1 MEACEMQTTEVI
13 LGLLRERGKRGLPL
27 TRIYRQLY
35 NANLYLTAYGRIYR
49 NKGAMTPGVTE
60 ETADGMSL
68 ERISTIINALRQE
81 RYEWEP
87 ARRTYI
93 PKKNGKKRPLGMPI
107 WSDKLLAEV
116 MRMLLDA
123 YFDVTFS
130 EHSHGFRESRGC
142 HTALLEIYQKW
153 TGTTW
158 IIEGDIADCFGSL
171 DHELILAALAEHIHD
186 GRFLN
191 LIKKLLDAGYMED
204 WKFNKTL
211 SGVPQGSILSPILS
225 NILLSK
231 LDKFVETTLIPQYNT
246 GKKKKRNPPYEKL
259 MNRAAYLRKKGQ
271 KEEAQKLKHQ
281 AQKLPSKDPYDP
293 EYRRLWYCRYA
304 DDFTLAFI
312 GPKEEAEAIK
322 QQLRTFL
329 LEDLKLK
336 LSEEK
341 TLITHTRDSAAKFLG
356 YEITTIQNDTRLTVD
371 KDGHKRRSINGKIGL
386 KVPRKVIEEKSKRY
400 MRKRKPVHRAEL
412 LNESDY
418 TIIATYQLEYRGLVN
433 YYRMAYNLHTLQKI
447 KRIMEISLTK
457 TLAHKHKMSVH
468 KVYEKYKTNLE
479 VGKKV
484 YKGLQVSVPREG
496 KKPLTATWGGIP
508 LTWDVKVS
516 IVDQLEQ
523 RVYGERSELERRLL
537 AQVCEQCGATRMT
550 DQIEVHHIRA
560 LKDLEK
566 YTGREKPQWVKI
578 MAARKRKTLV
588 LCRTCHMDIQYGRPL
603 KRKVS
608 HSRTGVT

>member
-1 MEACEMQTTEVI
+1 
-13 LGLLRERGKRGLPL
+13 
-27 TRIYRQLY
+27 
-35 NANLYLTAYGRIYR
+35 
-49 NKGAMTPGVTE
+49 MTKGVTE
-60 ETADGMSL
+60 ETVDGMSL
-68 ERISTIINALRQE
+68 DKIYTIIDALRQE
-81 RYEWEP
+81 RYEWQP

-93 PKKNGKKRPLGMPI
+93 DKKNGKKRPLGMPV

-116 MRMLLDA
+116 MRLLLDA
-123 YFDVTFS
+123 YFDGTFS
-130 EHSHGFRESRGC
+130 NHSHGFREARGC
-142 HTALLEIYQKW
+142 HTALSEIYQNW

-171 DHELILAALAEHIHD
+171 NHQLILKTLAEHIQD

-191 LIKKLLDAGYMED
+191 LVKKLLDAGYLED

-225 NILLSK
+225 NLLLSK
-231 LDKFVETTLIPQYNT
+231 LDKFVETTLLPQYNK
-246 GKKKKRNPPYEKL
+246 GEQRKRNRTYNKL
-259 MNRAAYLRKKGQ
+259 MDQAAYLRRKGR
-271 KEEAQKLKHQ
+271 KEEAQRLKHQ

-293 EYRRLWYCRYA
+293 DYRRLRYCRYA
-304 DDFTLAFI
+304 DDFVLAFI

-322 QQLRTFL
+322 QQLRGFL
-329 LEDLKLK
+329 LEELKLN

-356 YEITTIQNDTRLTVD
+356 YEITTIQNDTKQTVN
-371 KDGHKRRSINGKIGL
+371 KNGHKSRSVNGKIGL
-386 KVPRKVIEEKSKRY
+386 KVPKKVIEEKSKRY
-400 MRKRKPVHRAEL
+400 MDQGKPVHRAEL

-447 KRIMEISLTK
+447 KWVMEISLTK
-457 TLAHKHKMSVH
+457 TLAHKHKSSVR

-479 VGKKV
+479 VNGKT
-484 YKGLQVSVPREG
+484 YKGLQVNVPREG
-496 KKPLTATWGGIP
+496 KKPLVATWGGIP
-508 LTWDVKVS
+508 LTWDVKAT
-516 IVDQLEQ
+516 IKDQLE
-523 RVYGERSELERRLL
+523 EPIWNARSELERRLL

-566 YTGREKPQWVKI
+566 YTGREKPLWVKI

-588 LCRTCHMDIQYGRPL
+588 LCRTCHMDIQYGRSS
-603 KRKVS
+603 RKVS
-608 HSRTGVT
+608 RSRTGVT

>member
-1 MEACEMQTTEVI
+1 MQTTEVI

-35 NANLYLTAYGRIYR
+35 NVNLYLTAYGRIYR
-49 NKGAMTPGVTE
+49 NKGAMTPGITE

-68 ERISTIINALRQE
+68 DKIHTIIDAIRQE
-81 RYEWEP
+81 RYEWQP

-93 PKKNGKKRPLGMPI
+93 PKKNGKKRPLGMPA

-116 MRMLLDA
+116 VRMLLDA
-123 YFDVTFS
+123 YFDVTFC

-142 HTALLEIYQKW
+142 HTALSEISHKW

-171 DHELILAALAEHIHD
+171 DHELILAALTEHIHD
-186 GRFLN
+186 GRLLN

-231 LDKFVETTLIPQYNT
+231 LDKFVETRLIPQYNT
-246 GKKKKRNPPYEKL
+246 GKKRKRNPPYEKL
-259 MNRAAYLRKKGQ
+259 MNRAAHLRKKGQ

-293 EYRRLWYCRYA
+293 DYRRLRYCRYA
-304 DDFTLAFI
+304 DDFALAFV
-312 GPKEEAEAIK
+312 GPKEEAEEIK

-329 LEDLKLK
+329 LEELKLN

-356 YEITTIQNDTRLTVD
+356 YEITTIQSDTKQTVD
-371 KDGHKRRSINGKIGL
+371 KNGHKGRSVNGKIGL

-400 MRKRKPVHRAEL
+400 MRMGKPAHRAEL

-433 YYRMAYNLHTLQKI
+433 YYRMAYNLHTLQKL

-457 TLAHKHKMSVH
+457 TLAHKHKMSVRR
-468 KVYEKYKTNLE
+468 VYEKYKTNLE
-479 VGKKV
+479 VGEKT
-484 YKGLQVSVPREG
+484 YKGLQVQVPREG
-496 KKPLTATWGGIP
+496 KKPLVATWGGIP
-508 LTWDVKVS
+508 LTWDVKAS

-608 HSRTGVT
+608 RSRTGVT